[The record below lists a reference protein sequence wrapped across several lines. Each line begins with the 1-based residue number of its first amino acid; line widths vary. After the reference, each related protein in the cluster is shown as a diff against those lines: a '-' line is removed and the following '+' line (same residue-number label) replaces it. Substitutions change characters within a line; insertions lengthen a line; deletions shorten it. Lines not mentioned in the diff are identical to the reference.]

1 MEKEI
6 GNYLLREDEQT
17 SLDDIIPSDESL
29 DGIDYGTFRKI
40 IRGEMSFEDW
50 KKESSLKVD
59 SEESTPEKS
68 KSNLS
73 RFEETK
79 KDGEGGKREKRVTVV
94 TTENVWKLLKIV
106 AAAEGKTVSTYL
118 NDFILESLQEKLK
131 QADRY
136 NKLSAEIIDSG

>member
-6 GNYLLREDEQT
+6 GNYLKREDEQT

-29 DGIDYGTFRKI
+29 DGMDYGTYRKI
-40 IRGEMSFEDW
+40 IQGKMTFEDW

-59 SEESTPEKS
+59 SEESAPGRR
-68 KSNLS
+68 KSNISSL
-73 RFEETK
+73 EEAK
-79 KDGEGGKREKRVTVV
+79 KDGEGDKRVKRVTVV
-94 TTENVWKLLKIV
+94 TTEDVWKLLKIV

-118 NDFILESLQEKLK
+118 NDFILESLKEKLK

>member
-6 GNYLLREDEQT
+6 GSSLEREDRESVFDDVVAPDP
-17 SLDDIIPSDESL
+17 SLE
-29 DGIDYGTFRKI
+29 GIDYATYLKI
-40 IRGEMSFEDW
+40 ERGEMTIEEW
-50 KKESSLKVD
+50 KRVSSLKVD
-59 SEESTPEKS
+59 SEESTPWKR
-68 KSNLS
+68 KSNISSL
-73 RFEETK
+73 EEAK
-79 KDGEGGKREKRVTVV
+79 KDGEGDKRVKRVTVV
-94 TTENVWKLLKIV
+94 TTEDVWKLLKIV

>member
-6 GNYLLREDEQT
+6 GNYLKREDEQT

-29 DGIDYGTFRKI
+29 DGMDYGTFRKI
-40 IRGEMSFEDW
+40 IQGEMTFEDW

-59 SEESTPEKS
+59 SEESAPGKR
-68 KSNLS
+68 KSNISSL
-73 RFEETK
+73 EEAK
-79 KDGEGGKREKRVTVV
+79 KDGECDKRVKRVTVV
-94 TTENVWKLLKIV
+94 TTEDVWKLLKIV

-118 NDFILESLQEKLK
+118 NDFILESLKEKLK

>member
-6 GNYLLREDEQT
+6 GNYLKREDEQT

-29 DGIDYGTFRKI
+29 DGMDYGTFRKI
-40 IRGEMSFEDW
+40 IQGEMTFEDW

-59 SEESTPEKS
+59 SEESAPGKR
-68 KSNLS
+68 KSNISSL
-73 RFEETK
+73 EEAK
-79 KDGEGGKREKRVTVV
+79 KDGEGDKRVKRVTVV
-94 TTENVWKLLKIV
+94 TTEDVWKLLKIV

-118 NDFILESLQEKLK
+118 NDFILESLKEKLK

>member
-1 MEKEI
+1 MAKEI
-6 GNYLLREDEQT
+6 GNYLKREDEQT
-17 SLDDIIPSDESL
+17 SLDDIIPCGESL
-29 DGIDYGTFRKI
+29 DGMDYGTYRKI
-40 IRGEMSFEDW
+40 IQGEMTFEDW

-59 SEESTPEKS
+59 SEESAPGKR

-73 RFEETK
+73 RLEETK
-79 KDGEGGKREKRVTVV
+79 KDGEGDKRVKRVTVV
-94 TTENVWKLLKIV
+94 TTEDVWKLLKIV